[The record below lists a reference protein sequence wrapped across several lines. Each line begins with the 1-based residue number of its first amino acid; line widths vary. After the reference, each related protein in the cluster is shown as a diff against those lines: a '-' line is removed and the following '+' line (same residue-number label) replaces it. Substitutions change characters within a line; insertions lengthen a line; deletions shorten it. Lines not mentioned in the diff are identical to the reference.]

1 MPSVTITRRRGT
13 IYSDTK
19 RRHDHHTRRHITKT
33 KTKSFFQGIFAHYQ
47 REICLGAARHAHRR
61 DHAHKQAIRPARQCP
76 PASHGARIAYQR
88 VCASSVRSRLSRAF
102 PRRLVAADCSS
113 LPHYPS
119 VALASIAPPL
129 RGRLALSPRR
139 TIMASSSPSPVERV
153 KTQQQVIPLPASSAL
168 RAVATSPEVAR
179 CPPLCGGRCAAACPL
194 LACLLARVALL
205 DGGGSAC
212 LARLVFKK
220 RMRRACGR

>member
-19 RRHDHHTRRHITKT
+19 RRHDHYTRRHITKT
-33 KTKSFFQGIFAHYQ
+33 KTKSFSRGYSRTTREKFASGRPGMPTAGTMRISRPNAPRASAPQ
-47 REICLGAARHAHRR
+47 PGMARV
-61 DHAHKQAIRPARQCP
+61 
-76 PASHGARIAYQR
+76 SRIQR
-88 VCASSVRSRLSRAF
+88 VCASVVRSRLSRAF
-102 PRRLVAADCSS
+102 PRRLVADCSS
-113 LPHYPS
+113 LAHYPS

-129 RGRLALSPRR
+129 RGRLALSPHR

-179 CPPLCGGRCAAACPL
+179 CPPPLCGGPCAGLPA
-194 LACLLARVALL
+194 ACLLARPCGFV
-205 DGGGSAC
+205 GRWWQC
-212 LARLVFKK
+212 LPCQV
-220 RMRRACGR
+220 GV